1 MKKNLLKVFLTMTC
15 MLSITACNKSDNT
28 TKETKQE
35 IVMQES
41 TTADLTVNPES
52 SFQEPEITMGEG
64 MQSGDQQLSDKL
76 KAHIT
81 VGNTD
86 FHFEENQ
93 YLAING
99 RLFGVRG
106 LALFDEK
113 MELYTFIYD
122 IEFVNVLDIRM
133 VDITKPLILANDKE
147 WGTDVYVIRNMD
159 KKRGVYVIKDK
170 EWKIKPF
177 YNSIHV
183 KNDGT
188 YRTYANGK
196 TTELD
201 LQGNI
206 ILRPSELRLGDRI
219 WEVAEPMRGAKIYDQ
234 SGQLINHFTITGDAD
249 YTYQVGDFFKVVYS
263 PENAVLYDKDG
274 EIVFSKQD
282 IPKDV
287 VTKLDLEGGLDRPLS
302 IVSICDD
309 GSLIEF
315 EYNEVAMIFDLK
327 NRILLTQPEDRAH
340 INKRDSVISYTVY
353 NDEGIVVYHQDGTP
367 VMSQMNIPYFMV
379 VGNGCYAYKD
389 GDFLVIDDTKSQETC
404 RIKLETEIYSAE
416 QVLSG
421 MYLLEMDNG
430 KSYLYQGDQLVET
443 SDDIYYTK
451 YFNDDRIAVVCCDY
465 AGDGSKLVGSYVFDQ
480 NGNLLYQSKS
490 HASYYLITDQFL
502 VYAEQQYIYV
512 VDYNGNMAMTLEQ

>member
-1 MKKNLLKVFLTMTC
+1 M
-15 MLSITACNKSDNT
+15 
-28 TKETKQE
+28 KETMQE
-35 IVMQES
+35 IAMQES
-41 TTADLTVNPES
+41 TTADLAVNPEN
-52 SFQEPEITMGEG
+52 SFQEPEITVGEG
-64 MQSGDQQLSDKL
+64 IQSREKQLSDKL
-76 KAHIT
+76 ETHIT
-81 VGNTD
+81 IGNTA
-86 FHFEENQ
+86 FHFGKNQ

-99 RLFGVRG
+99 SLFGVPG

-122 IEFVNVLDIRM
+122 IEFNEPLDIRM
-133 VDITKPLILANDKE
+133 VDITKPLILVNDKE
-147 WGTDVYVIRNMD
+147 WGTDVYVIRD
-159 KKRGVYVIKDK
+159 IDRKKGVYVIEDK
-170 EWKIKPF
+170 EWKIKPL
-177 YNSIHV
+177 YNSIRV

-188 YRTYANGK
+188 YSTYVHAE

-234 SGQLINHFTITGDAD
+234 SGQLINAFTITGDAE
-249 YTYQVGDFFKVVYS
+249 YTYPIGDFFNVVYS

-282 IPKDV
+282 IPTDV
-287 VTKLDLEGGLDRPLS
+287 VEKLDLGGGLDCQLS

-315 EYNEVAMIFDLK
+315 EYNKVAMIFDLK
-327 NRILLTQPEDRAH
+327 NRILLTQPEDRAR
-340 INKRDSVISYTVY
+340 INKRDSEISYIVY
-353 NDEGIVVYHQDGTP
+353 NDEGTVVYHQDGTP
-367 VMSQMNIPYFMV
+367 AMSRMNIPYSMV

-421 MYLLEMDNG
+421 MYLLEVDKG

-443 SDDIYYTK
+443 SDEIYYTK
-451 YFNDDRIAVVCCDY
+451 YFSGDRITVVCYDY

-480 NGNLLYQSKS
+480 NGKLLHQSKS
-490 HASYYLITDQFL
+490 HGYYYLITDQLL
-502 VYAEQQYIYV
+502 VYEENQYIYV
-512 VDYNGNMAMTLEQ
+512 FDYDGNMAMTLEQ